1 MVDDQSTCGK
11 GLAANAA
18 LPQKLSALFAA
29 QANLLQN
36 HVRALDAK
44 EEAGR
49 LERDA
54 YERLVKDQRA
64 LALNLAALA
73 TAMRSYR
80 DLPMAK
86 HDMAPLTDQG
96 SRETLSAFVDAERE
110 LARYLEEQ
118 VQEFQTMLRD
128 MKA

>member
-1 MVDDQSTCGK
+1 MRQ
-11 GLAANAA
+11 AA
-18 LPQKLSALFAA
+18 LPQKLSAFFAA

-86 HDMAPLTDQG
+86 HDMAPLTDQA